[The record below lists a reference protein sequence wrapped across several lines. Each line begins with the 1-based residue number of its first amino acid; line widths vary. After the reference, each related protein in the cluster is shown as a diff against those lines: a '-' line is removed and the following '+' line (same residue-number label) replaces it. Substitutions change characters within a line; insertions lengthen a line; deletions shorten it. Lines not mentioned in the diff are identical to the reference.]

1 MTNKDKFLSLV
12 NGEQSDITSL
22 VKERIRNR
30 AMLRESQAIALKVL
44 MKLDELKWSQ
54 RKLANEMGVS
64 PQQISKLVGGS
75 ENLTLETQTRLQQ
88 ILDIPILASYY
99 ENKAEEIATIM
110 GEMICQEFT
119 FKLSKPRLVAY
130 DKSHCVG
137 KVISL
142 RQNSFTYQNVANG

>member
-64 PQQISKLVGGS
+64 PQQISKIVSGN
-75 ENLTLETQTRLQQ
+75 ENLTLDTQVRLQQ
-88 ILDIPILASYY
+88 ILDIPILASYH
-99 ENKAEEIATIM
+99 EVKAEEIANVM
-110 GEMICQEFT
+110 GEMVRTTIPYKKSGIVIVT
-119 FKLSKPRLVAY
+119 Y
-130 DKSHCVG
+130 DVSQKIGEVKNISQKSYTDIV
-137 KVISL
+137 S
-142 RQNSFTYQNVANG
+142 SNG